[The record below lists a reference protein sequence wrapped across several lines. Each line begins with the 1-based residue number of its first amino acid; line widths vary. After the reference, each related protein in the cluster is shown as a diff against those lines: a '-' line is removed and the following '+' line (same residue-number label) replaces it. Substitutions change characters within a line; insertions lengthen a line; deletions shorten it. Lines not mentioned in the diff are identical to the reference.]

1 MHQFTS
7 TQTLATQPESASAS
21 DVYDDCHE
29 PQTPKTFVLV
39 HGICHGGWT
48 WRPVAELLRAQGHA
62 VYTPTMPG
70 LGGEDDR
77 AQVHL
82 IDAVDYLVDY
92 IERRDLADVILVGHS
107 WGGFLVSGASARVA
121 PRIERLIYWS
131 AFVPR
136 TGESLIDPCP
146 PAFGEMF
153 RASASASADNSVAF
167 PRDVFCNAL
176 MQDASPET
184 QHLVYLILERQPFLT
199 MTESLDLDEWERL
212 RLPAT
217 YVLSRQDMAL
227 PPGDF
232 GWAPRFPER
241 LPGGRVILT
250 PGGHEAQLTEPEAL
264 AAAFIEAATQH

>member
-1 MHQFTS
+1 
-7 TQTLATQPESASAS
+7 
-21 DVYDDCHE
+21 
-29 PQTPKTFVLV
+29 
-39 HGICHGGWT
+39 
-48 WRPVAELLRAQGHA
+48 
-62 VYTPTMPG
+62 MPG

-82 IDAVDYLVDY
+82 VDAVDYLVDY
-92 IERRDLADVILVGHS
+92 IERRDLADVVLVGHS

-121 PRIERLIYWS
+121 HRIDQLIYWS
-131 AFVPR
+131 AFVPH
-136 TGESLIDPCP
+136 TGESLIDLCP

-153 RASASASADNSVAF
+153 RASADNSVAF
-167 PRDVFCNAL
+167 SRDVFCSAL

-184 QHLVYLILERQPFLT
+184 QHLVYPLLERQPLLT

-217 YVLSRQDMAL
+217 YILSRDDMAL

-241 LPGGRVILT
+241 LPGARVLLT

-264 AAAFIEAATQH
+264 AAAFIEAAMQQ